1 MTQSSNFYSNQR
13 EPGDCSYM
21 TDRGGKETHS
31 YNILKTTLN
40 KKLSSHASK
49 QKK

>member
-21 TDRGGKETHS
+21 TDRGGERNSFIQHFKDNFEQE
-31 YNILKTTLN
+31 IIKPC
-40 KKLSSHASK
+40 
-49 QKK
+49 Q